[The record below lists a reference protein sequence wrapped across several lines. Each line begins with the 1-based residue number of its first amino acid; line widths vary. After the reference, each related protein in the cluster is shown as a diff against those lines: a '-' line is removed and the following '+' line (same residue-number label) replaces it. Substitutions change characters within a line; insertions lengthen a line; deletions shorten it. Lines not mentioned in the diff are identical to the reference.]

1 MAYETE
7 QEQFWA
13 GEFGSGYIERNSS
26 ESLLT
31 SKMVMWARMLRSASS
46 VSSVTEFG
54 CNIGLNL
61 LALHRL
67 DPRLVLEGVE
77 INAEAAALASA
88 RGIGRIHTGSIVE
101 PLEVEVADL
110 TCSVG
115 VLIHINP
122 ALLDRVYENLV
133 RGSRRYVL
141 IAEYYNPT
149 PVAIPYRGHSDRLF
163 KRDFAGELIDSH
175 GLSLVD
181 YGFWYHRDRLVPQD
195 DISWFLLERR

>member
-1 MAYETE
+1 MAFESE
-7 QEQFWA
+7 QEKFWA
-13 GEFGSGYIERNSS
+13 GEFGSDYIERNSS
-26 ESLLT
+26 DSLLT
-31 SKMVMWARMLRSASS
+31 SKMVMWARMLRAASCIT
-46 VSSVTEFG
+46 SVTEFG

-67 DPRLVLEGVE
+67 NTELVLEGVE
-77 INAEAAALASA
+77 INADAAEVASS
-88 RGIGRIHTGSIVE
+88 RGIARIHTGSVVE
-101 PLEVEVADL
+101 PLDIESADL

-122 ALLDRVYENLV
+122 SLLDHVYDNLV
-133 RGSRRYVL
+133 RVSRRYVL
-141 IAEYYNPT
+141 VAEYYNPT

-163 KRDFAGELIDSH
+163 KRDFAGELIDRH
-175 GLSLVD
+175 DLSLID